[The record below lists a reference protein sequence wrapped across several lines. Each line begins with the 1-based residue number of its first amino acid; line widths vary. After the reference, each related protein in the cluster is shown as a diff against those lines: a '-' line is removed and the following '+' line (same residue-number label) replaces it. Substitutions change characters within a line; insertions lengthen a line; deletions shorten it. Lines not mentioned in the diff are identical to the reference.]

1 METDRPEKPVHRTR
15 PLQSLDEQLRFAIEH
30 KRLVEIRYHGRS
42 RVAEPHDY
50 GVNKGIERLLVYQL
64 SARVDLPEKTVK
76 GWRLLDVSQ
85 IEDCVVLDEGFPGSR
100 GASHRSHLEWGV
112 LYARVG

>member
-1 METDRPEKPVHRTR
+1 MET
-15 PLQSLDEQLRFAIEH
+15 QSSRSLNEQFRSAIRQ
-30 KRLVEIRYHGRS
+30 KRLIQLRYHGRS

-50 GVNKGIERLLVYQL
+50 GIHQGTERLFVFQL
-64 SARVDLPEKTVK
+64 RASGASPGKKDR
-76 GWRLLDVSQ
+76 GWRLLDVTQ

-100 GASHRSHLEWGV
+100 GASHRSHLEWDV